1 MNPSRT
7 GRLATTRSVTVSA
20 TRPGGNAMLR
30 SLKPLLLRWRA
41 RLIPDSLGLG
51 WTPIYTLGYLVFL
64 FLPAVLGWLGDAQA
78 QWVGPTRLWP
88 TLLSVVVFLPLYF
101 VGYRAS
107 GLRQTACML
116 GIAAIGYALL
126 PVNPFA
132 NTYLIYAAGF
142 AATLGGPLWRRMA
155 WLAALLGVML
165 VEILLLRYPVFVFL
179 ITVII
184 AVAVFFGNHHFLEST
199 RKRAELKLSHDEI
212 RRLAALAERERIGRD
227 LHDLLG
233 HTLSLVAL
241 KSELAGKLVDRDP
254 AAARRELLEVTRV
267 AREALHQVRSAVT
280 GIRAAGLAAE
290 LASARLLL
298 ESDGVLFEYEL
309 APVVL
314 PPTVETVMAM
324 TLREAVTN
332 IQRHAHAR
340 NARTRLSVEDD
351 EAVLRIED
359 DGRGG
364 AIAPGNGLSG
374 MRERIEALG
383 GRLRVDS
390 APGRGTCLQAHL
402 PLHVETQKRDAQAP
416 DTSTDEVA
424 SRVSL
429 PPAAA

>member
-1 MNPSRT
+1 MWRF
-7 GRLATTRSVTVSA
+7 
-20 TRPGGNAMLR
+20 
-30 SLKPLLLRWRA
+30 LKPTLLRWRA

-64 FLPAVLGWLGDAQA
+64 FLPAMLSWLGDVQGA
-78 QWVGPTRLWP
+78 WNGPPALLWP
-88 TLLSVVVFLPLYF
+88 TVLSVVVFLPLYF
-101 VGYRAS
+101 VGYRDA
-107 GLRQTACML
+107 GLRQLACML
-116 GIAAIGYALL
+116 GIAAVGYALL
-126 PVNPFA
+126 PFNPFA

-155 WLAALLGVML
+155 WLSAMLGVML
-165 VEILLLRYPVFVFL
+165 LEILLLRYPVFVFL
-179 ITVII
+179 ITVIV

-254 AAARRELLEVTRV
+254 AAARRELFEVSRV

-314 PPTVETVMAM
+314 PATVETVLAM

-332 IQRHAHAR
+332 IQRHARAR
-340 NARTRLSVEDD
+340 NARTRLSVEED

-390 APGRGTCLQAHL
+390 TPGRGTCLQAHL
-402 PLHVETQKRDAQAP
+402 PMHVESSKQDAPAPGTQ
-416 DTSTDEVA
+416 TDEA
-424 SRVSL
+424 APRVSV